1 MDQNASSPTGTV
13 AALRSPPDLG
23 DTLKDSASTGSCA
36 ALTRRGPLPTP
47 IVFDGCFGW
56 LHTGTGGGGDVAVML
71 CCGLIRDALD
81 SHHSFRLLADRLAAA
96 GYPTMRFDYPGTGDS
111 CDTPDGECGVAWLR
125 SVQNGV
131 DWLRAATGAQRIV
144 LCGLRIGATLAA
156 LAAEHRNDIAGLILL
171 APVLRGHSYIQQL
184 RVEAQLHSG
193 SSTSRSDGL
202 DFQELRLS
210 PKAVALIG
218 GMDLRKV
225 ELTPKQPVAVF
236 ARADSRLLSECL
248 QAWTLRGV
256 QTACFGFDGLEP
268 MLRHNTQG
276 EGVPADFSEIV
287 AWLLKAV
294 PAQANPETV
303 PYLPAPIRMKHPGC
317 IETPLRFGPDD
328 RLFGILCCPD
338 GPGADTALIIG
349 NTGRD
354 PHYGPA
360 RFAVGLARR
369 LAAEGIASLRIDFAG
384 VGDSIGHDGKETL
397 LSRLFEDDRTPDISA
412 AIDAL
417 ERQGYRR
424 FGAHGV
430 CAGAYHALHAALTD
444 TRLETLLLINMPVFT
459 WRDGDAIEYV
469 ARRTSS
475 PRRYLTMLTRR
486 RQWLLLLRGQFN
498 VLGILRAQCARLCG
512 LAGRAWLSSL
522 ERLGFTQPGNFA
534 RNAMAILSRRGV
546 RTLFLVAPEDPGFDI
561 LEQNFGR
568 GAVGLRAFEGAS
580 MKVVPGM
587 DHMLGARHARQ
598 AAADLI
604 VNFLK
609 TSSAPSASATIP
621 LLSPQPATEAAS

>member
-1 MDQNASSPTGTV
+1 MDHNDSSPPATI
-13 AALRSPPDLG
+13 AASRSFPDRG
-23 DTLKDSASTGSCA
+23 ETLQDGARIEDCAVSAG
-36 ALTRRGPLPTP
+36 RGPLSTP

-56 LHTGTGGGGDVAVML
+56 LHTGSQGGGDVAVIL
-71 CCGLIRDALD
+71 CCGLIRDALN

-111 CDTPDGECGVAWLR
+111 CDMPDGECGVAWLR

-131 DWLRAATGAQRIV
+131 DWMRAATGAQRVV

-156 LAAEHRNDIAGLILL
+156 LAAEQRNDIAGLILL

-184 RVEAQLHSG
+184 RVEAHLHSG
-193 SSTSRSDGL
+193 SSTNRADGL
-202 DFQELRLS
+202 DFQELRLG
-210 PKAVALIG
+210 AETVALIDR
-218 GMDLRKV
+218 MDLRKL
-225 ELTPKQPVAVF
+225 ELAPAQPVAIF
-236 ARADSRLLSECL
+236 ARANLRLLSECL
-248 QAWTLRGV
+248 QAWNLRGA

-276 EGVPADFSEIV
+276 EGVPADFSAIV

-294 PAQANPETV
+294 PAQANPETAPHV
-303 PYLPAPIRMKHPGC
+303 PAPVRMTHPGC
-317 IETPLRFGPDD
+317 IEVPLRFGPEN

-338 GPGADTALIIG
+338 SVVADTALIIG

-369 LAAEGIASLRIDFAG
+369 LAAEGIASLRMDFAG

-397 LSRLFEDDRTPDISA
+397 LSRLFEDDRTRDISA
-412 AIDAL
+412 AVDVL
-417 ERQGYRR
+417 ERRGYRR
-424 FGAHGV
+424 FAAHGV
-430 CAGAYHALHAALTD
+430 CAGAYHALHAALAD
-444 TRLETLLLINMPVFT
+444 ARLETLLLVNMPVFT
-459 WRDGDAIEYV
+459 WRDGDAIDYV

-486 RQWLLLLRGQFN
+486 RQWLLLLQGHFN

-512 LAGRAWLSSL
+512 RAARLWLFSL
-522 ERLGFTQPGNFA
+522 ERFGLVQPRNFA
-534 RNAMAILSRRGV
+534 RSAMAILSRRGA
-546 RTLFLVAPEDPGFDI
+546 RTLFLVGPEDPGFDI

-568 GAVGLRAFEGAS
+568 RAVGLRTFEGAL
-580 MKVVPGM
+580 MKVIPGM
-587 DHMLGARHARQ
+587 DHMLGAPHARES
-598 AAADLI
+598 AADAI
-604 VNFLK
+604 ISFLK
-609 TSSAPSASATIP
+609 ASSDPSASATTP
-621 LLSPQPATEAAS
+621 LPIQATEAAL